1 MKRIIAGLS
10 SLLWFAGLGD
20 RKRTAQPYSPEG
32 DNYRQ
37 TGGGGF
43 HL

>member
-1 MKRIIAGLS
+1 MKRIVSALS
-10 SLLWFAGLGD
+10 SVLWYLGLGD
-20 RKRTAQPYSPEG
+20 RKRTGQPYSPEG